1 VWVPIFM
8 LVATIFFLFT
18 DQIDGAEAVL
28 WMYLALE
35 LAVIE
40 YSIDRVYEKLKKE
53 KQ

>member
-1 VWVPIFM
+1 MII
-8 LVATIFFLFT
+8 ATIFFLFT

-28 WMYLALE
+28 WLYLALE

-40 YSIDRVYEKLKKE
+40 YSIDRVYDKLDDE